1 MAKKSSDIRKT
12 GPQSYIDLQKQ
23 NSLDYTEASNSPFIN
38 LKPLRPYV
46 RQQDIIYE
54 GNEMSPIQQQGNGD
68 YWGRSQ
74 YDNPTANEEEY
85 QQQVLQDTRYEN
97 QPWYDTLANG
107 AVKML
112 GTAGSTFLSSLVGIP
127 TGIGTAISEGRWSGL
142 WDNSVTQAMSDVD
155 DWFEKNFANYKSEE
169 QQNAPWYSPTNLLSM
184 NFWADDF
191 LKNAGFTLGAAA
203 SMAVGSGSLGL
214 ISRAFGAVNQA
225 SKGAGMAGKF
235 VSALFSATGEGMIE
249 AKHGV
254 DERNKLE
261 TQRLN
266 DALAPERQALEEEF
280 NLINE
285 EYNATKGQALVT
297 GADGRAYDPAYLR
310 YSQRMEELG
319 AKRNDLNQRYEAG
332 LQQIEESGR
341 EMGNKILLG
350 NQVLLTAGNLIQF
363 GKLMNKSFDN
373 ARHAAEITSKSTKP
387 FGVAAKRV
395 SDNIKDGYKVRK

>member
-1 MAKKSSDIRKT
+1 MADIRQT
-12 GPQSYIDLQKQ
+12 GSQSWRDLQKEN
-23 NSLDYTEASNSPFIN
+23 NSTFNPETATPQDWYRQLKKRDYNSYANQPTE
-38 LKPLRPYV
+38 YV
-46 RQQDIIYE
+46 GIEAAQAGF
-54 GNEMSPIQQQGNGD
+54 GN
-68 YWGRSQ
+68 SQ
-74 YDNPTANEEEY
+74 YDKELVSTSQLNDLNDIRY
-85 QQQVLQDTRYEN
+85 QN

-112 GTAGSTFLSSLVGIP
+112 GTAGSTFLSSLVGLP

-155 DWFEKNFANYKSEE
+155 DWFEKNFANYKSTE

-184 NFWADDF
+184 NFWADDVI
-191 LKNAGFTLGAAA
+191 KNVGFTLGAAA

-235 VSALFSATGEGMIE
+235 ASALFSATGEGMIE

-285 EYNATKGQALVT
+285 EYNATKGQTLVT

-310 YSQRMEELG
+310 YSQRMQELSE
-319 AKRNDLNQRYEAG
+319 KRNDLNQRYNDG

-373 ARHAAEITSKSTKP
+373 ARHAAEITSKSHRTV
-387 FGVAAKRV
+387 GRV
-395 SDNIKDGYKVRK
+395 SRHQAMAGD